1 MAVGP
6 GGVVTTEVGVGTG
19 GASDVGAAEPEA
31 EADGVPETGTA
42 LARTPERTD
51 STMDTRFG
59 VRGTQSPTGSG
70 AGLLTAGALPST
82 PAPPGA
88 LTGGGAVSAAP
99 SAHPTVTANGIPSV
113 TRPKKTVLGV
123 RRTPEHRTSAAKGY
137 GGVGYRRSIAHP
149 PA

>member
-6 GGVVTTEVGVGTG
+6 DGVVTTVVGVGTG
-19 GASDVGAAEPEA
+19 GCADVGAADPET
-31 EADGVPETGTA
+31 EADGVPRVGTVLTGA
-42 LARTPERTD
+42 PERTD

-59 VRGTQSPTGSG
+59 VRGTPPPTVPG
-70 AGLLTAGALPST
+70 AALATGALPST

-99 SAHPTVTANGIPSV
+99 SAHPAATANGSPRV
-113 TRPKKTVLGV
+113 TRPRKTVLGV